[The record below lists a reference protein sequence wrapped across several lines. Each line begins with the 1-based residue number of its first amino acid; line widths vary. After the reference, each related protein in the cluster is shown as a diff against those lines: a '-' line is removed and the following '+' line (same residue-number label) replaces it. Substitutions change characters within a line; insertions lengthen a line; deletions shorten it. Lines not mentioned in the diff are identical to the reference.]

1 MPFRRRSLTAPST
14 WDDSATKSPATN
26 RRGSSNRREYEYP
39 IDRLARTNGTA
50 MILMIDVDGF
60 KNINDTYGHI
70 EGDNAL
76 KAVAAILR
84 NACSNHK
91 DLGNIALYRYG
102 GDEFLM
108 ISTDWNISQTKD
120 L

>member
-1 MPFRRRSLTAPST
+1 
-14 WDDSATKSPATN
+14 
-26 RRGSSNRREYEYP
+26 
-39 IDRLARTNGTA
+39 
-50 MILMIDVDGF
+50 MILMIDVDDL

-120 L
+120 LWVEAIRAETEEWNKAADEAMYATKAAQKHGRS

>member
-1 MPFRRRSLTAPST
+1 
-14 WDDSATKSPATN
+14 
-26 RRGSSNRREYEYP
+26 
-39 IDRLARTNGTA
+39 

-84 NACSNHK
+84 NA
-91 DLGNIALYRYG
+91 
-102 GDEFLM
+102 
-108 ISTDWNISQTKD
+108 
-120 L
+120 